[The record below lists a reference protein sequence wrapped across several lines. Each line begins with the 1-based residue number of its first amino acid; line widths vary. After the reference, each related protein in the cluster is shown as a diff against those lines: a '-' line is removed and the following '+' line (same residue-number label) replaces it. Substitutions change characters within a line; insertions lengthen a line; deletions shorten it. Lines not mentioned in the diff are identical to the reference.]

1 MFFIVI
7 TDNQVTQGRSW
18 GIKMLQS
25 AEVFIQS
32 YNLLI
37 AQFTYIYLLHSFEL
51 FYASL
56 LSCQLFIFSLSYECV
71 HNLLILITL

>member
-1 MFFIVI
+1 MFFIVV

-25 AEVFIQS
+25 VEVFIQS

-37 AQFTYIYLLHSFEL
+37 AKLTYSYVLHSFE
-51 FYASL
+51 
-56 LSCQLFIFSLSYECV
+56 
-71 HNLLILITL
+71 

>member
-1 MFFIVI
+1 MFKFEKLDPCITSHSLMFFIVV

-25 AEVFIQS
+25 VEVFIQS

-37 AQFTYIYLLHSFEL
+37 AKFTYVYLLHSFE
-51 FYASL
+51 
-56 LSCQLFIFSLSYECV
+56 
-71 HNLLILITL
+71 

>member
-1 MFFIVI
+1 MSIEIKHFINKIFKFENLDPCITSHPLMFFIVV

-25 AEVFIQS
+25 VEVFIQS

-37 AQFTYIYLLHSFEL
+37 AKLTYIYLLHSFE
-51 FYASL
+51 
-56 LSCQLFIFSLSYECV
+56 
-71 HNLLILITL
+71 

>member
-18 GIKMLQS
+18 GIKMLQYV
-25 AEVFIQS
+25 EVFIQS

-37 AQFTYIYLLHSFEL
+37 AQFTYIYLLHSFE
-51 FYASL
+51 
-56 LSCQLFIFSLSYECV
+56 
-71 HNLLILITL
+71 